1 MYHNILVPVIFD
13 NEHDITAPIK
23 LAGMLKTPDA
33 KITFLH
39 VIEHVPGYAVS
50 YITQELQN
58 ELRVALND
66 ELEKL
71 AKRLP
76 GAEGHII
83 EGHSGRT
90 IVEYANEHRNDLIII
105 ASHRPGL
112 EDYFLGSTASHVV
125 RHASCA
131 VHVVR

>member
-39 VIEHVPGYAVS
+39 VIEHVPAYAVS

-76 GAEGHII
+76 RAEGHII

>member
-13 NEHDITAPIK
+13 NEHDTTAPIK
-23 LAGMLKTPDA
+23 LAGILKTPDA

-39 VIEHVPGYAVS
+39 VIEHVPAYAVS

-66 ELEKL
+66 EMEKL
-71 AKRLP
+71 ANRLP

-83 EGHSGRT
+83 NGHSGRT
-90 IVEYANEHRNDLIII
+90 VVDYANEHRNDLIII